1 MVSPEALRAG
11 GGAQASCA
19 LRGGD
24 DMAGTS
30 VPHGVAVGVRSSW
43 PWHAGPFLLPL
54 PPFPVVGKAL
64 PAGLQPPLWA
74 HHHPCVSKGP
84 VSPCPAAP
92 ACGAGTGGRSPQQ
105 APLPSWHPQPL
116 VLAVPRG
123 SPRARPC
130 LVPGHPCCERGV
142 CRMGLSAPF
151 IPGQSSPLPC
161 SAQLCSGSCRAKL
174 VEMLPD
180 AMMRLVLD
188 HAIRQPRS
196 LLALPATRRAALA
209 RGALRSLRLPA
220 GTELGGEDL
229 DRLGPLVGF
238 LGRETVARVQPQSL
252 LPRLGD
258 LQDTCLAAEAGAELG
273 RLLLSE
279 QALGT
284 PPGWRLPTLQQLGRL
299 VFLLPLESLRAIPR
313 VSTMSHPTATALP
326 HGWSGPGP
334 STWSWSC
341 AIPTGAPS
349 PWLCCPHQY
358 HILVAVPSPMVSH
371 PCGCAVPASAPSLW
385 LCQPTHQHSCP
396 CGCAVLA
403 APLGL
408 SAGGVCPGPSLHVLP
423 MLPQDLLSRDTVE
436 QLLQSQRDWEQSE
449 LGHLCRPP
457 GTLGE
462 GPSPQEVLVAPLVA
476 AARPGERGETVHSP
490 PQPCA
495 RSCTSCPWCPPM
507 PCPHTLCPCC
517 PCSPCCSLPGLALC
531 PQCPVSPC
539 QLLPGWCVPL
549 VLGPA
554 RSGQLCSPRAQLC

>member
-209 RGALRSLRLPA
+209 RGALRSLVRAGSLAWGAGRCSHLP
-220 GTELGGEDL
+220 
-229 DRLGPLVGF
+229 
-238 LGRETVARVQPQSL
+238 SL
-252 LPRLGD
+252 LCSPSCSGSQQGRSWVGR
-258 LQDTCLAAEAGAELG
+258 TWTGWAHWWVSWAG
-273 RLLLSE
+273 RLWPVSSPRACCHGWGTCRTPAWPRRRVLSWGGCCCRSRRWGRWRPGGTGPC
-279 QALGT
+279 QCHLDARSRRT

-313 VSTMSHPTATALP
+313 
-326 HGWSGPGP
+326 
-334 STWSWSC
+334 
-341 AIPTGAPS
+341 
-349 PWLCCPHQY
+349 
-358 HILVAVPSPMVSH
+358 
-371 PCGCAVPASAPSLW
+371 
-385 LCQPTHQHSCP
+385 
-396 CGCAVLA
+396 
-403 APLGL
+403 
-408 SAGGVCPGPSLHVLP
+408 
-423 MLPQDLLSRDTVE
+423 DLLSRDTVE